1 MLQMIQTFD
10 DGGGGRRE
18 DAGQKVAKLRA
29 ASTSVKEIFS
39 DSEQCTFVC
48 VCIPEFLSL
57 YETERLIQ
65 ELVKLGIDCRN
76 IVINQVLV
84 YEINHG
90 SKLLAAR
97 IQMQKKYLNH
107 YNELYEDFHIVKVP
121 LQENEIRGVKSLQ
134 IFSQNLI

>member
-1 MLQMIQTFD
+1 MLSGRLEEMLPIIKAVNTQFRNPDVTTF
-10 DGGGGRRE
+10 
-18 DAGQKVAKLRA
+18 
-29 ASTSVKEIFS
+29 I
-39 DSEQCTFVC
+39 C

-121 LQENEIRGVKSLQ
+121 LQENEVRGVKS
-134 IFSQNLI
+134 